1 MSRFDFKQY
10 HTEKLNY
17 ETYGENIM
25 RATQAIVRQPM
36 KSGLLFISL
45 CVSLGFAQ
53 ALHAE
58 VVKGR
63 IQTVSKQAGTV
74 QIGVQDMKV
83 VIRIDANTKL
93 DGFTSIDQL
102 NPPDLIEAER
112 EAGQPATKI
121 KKIVFALPPG
131 VEISTG
137 ELLKIMT
144 GKRPYHLYDA
154 RPVRRFGNAHIPGAN
169 PAHPK
174 DDNFLSLLPEDKSA
188 LLIFYCGGPTCPY
201 TGIAADKALK
211 AGHINIKGYQAGLP
225 GWGKSKLPVHSDAS
239 WLAKNLNQHTVILD
253 VRDTQASSQSHIQGA
268 VALPVSDLQAMT
280 RRFIEQQII
289 PELPGVTDMRAPIVV
304 YADSHASREA
314 LLAYKD
320 LRDWGYSGTT
330 VLYQGFEGWQKA
342 DLPVDQGSAVTEIV
356 YQKKLAP
363 GAIAPEEFVALEQ
376 SREGVY
382 FIDVRGDKEAATGM
396 LKDAQH
402 IPLEKLENIAAELP
416 KDKEIIIYCANGIRA
431 EMAYETLNK
440 MGLKTRFLNEMIAID
455 KQGNYKL

>member
-1 MSRFDFKQY
+1 
-10 HTEKLNY
+10 
-17 ETYGENIM
+17 M
-25 RATQAIVRQPM
+25 RATQAIVRGPM
-36 KSGLLFISL
+36 KSRLLFISL
-45 CVSLGFAQ
+45 CISLAFAQ

-74 QIGVQDMKV
+74 QIGVKDRKV
-83 VIRIDANTKL
+83 VIRTDANTMF

-112 EAGQPATKI
+112 EPGQPATKI

-144 GKRPYHLYDA
+144 GKQPYHLYDA

-201 TGIAADKALK
+201 TGTSVDKALK
-211 AGHINIKGYQAGLP
+211 AGYTNIKGYQAGLP
-225 GWGKSKLPVHSDAS
+225 GWGKSKLPVHADAS
-239 WLAKNLNQHTVILD
+239 WLAKNLNKHTVILD
-253 VRDTQASSQSHIQGA
+253 VRDIQFSSQSHIQGA

-280 RRFIEQQII
+280 RRFIEQQIV

-304 YADSHASREA
+304 YADRHASKEA

-320 LRDWGYSGTT
+320 LRDWGYSSTT
-330 VLYQGFEGWQKA
+330 VLYEGFEGWQKA
-342 DLPVDQGSAVTEIV
+342 GLPVEQGPAVTEIV
-356 YQKKLAP
+356 YQKMLAP
-363 GAIAPEEFVALEQ
+363 GAIAPDEFAALEK

-382 FIDVRGDKEAATGM
+382 FIDVRSDKEAATGM
-396 LKDAQH
+396 LKNAQH
-402 IPLEKLENIAAELP
+402 IPLEKLENIAADLP

-440 MGLKTRFLNEMIAID
+440 MGLKARFLNETISID